1 MKNILLISVFVLVIA
16 ICSATTIYDVQ
27 YTTVAGQDGTYPSL
41 FEGQEVT
48 VTGIV
53 TAENFNQFEDNF
65 FIAMPESGAWK
76 GLYVYA
82 ANTINTTNP
91 IVAIGDEIEI
101 TGYIAE
107 YYGYTELSGNFEP
120 VTVTILSSGNVVPT
134 STPVMTADL
143 VTADTAEQFESCL
156 VEVHDVIVT
165 EEQINFGQWY
175 ITDISAMP
183 CQVDDGFFY
192 LDNVTPPIVITLG
205 MEWAVVRGCLDYS
218 YDEYAI
224 NPRTPDDLIEELI
237 PVVAEFSAEPLT
249 GTVPLEVQFTD
260 ASVSNIT
267 SWEWDFESDGTIDSY
282 EQNPLFTYPIIGT
295 YTVSLTASD
304 GYTTDTE
311 TKIDYIE
318 VVEVLNA
325 DFTADPVSGIAPL
338 EVDFTSTSTGNV
350 TTWEWDFDNDG
361 NIDSTEESPSYLY
374 TETGDFSVSLTVGD
388 GATTDTETKIDYIS
402 VGDLIVADF
411 TADPL
416 TGLAP
421 LTVNFTN
428 TSSGAIATLEWD
440 FDNDG
445 NIDSTDENP
454 TYIYTEIGVYTVS
467 LTVSDGTNTD
477 TETKVD
483 YIEVTEAETGAV
495 VGCVYG
501 GDIGCPLENAII
513 TLGEYQTTSIAD
525 GSFYLELPVG
535 IYQATISHPDY
546 YTYVLPEDVV
556 IEANQVIELEII
568 LNPLVGTEDDPIVNP
583 TRLIGNYP
591 NPFNPETNIQF
602 DIKEYETGIL
612 TIFNMKGQ
620 IVVSQSFNSG
630 KYNYLW
636 NAANCSSGVY
646 FYQLQTESIIE
657 TKKMVLLK

>member
-1 MKNILLISVFVLVIA
+1 MKNILLISVFVLMIA

-27 YTTVAGQDGTYPSL
+27 YTTVAGPDGTYPSL
-41 FEGQEVT
+41 YEGQEVT

-53 TAENFNQFEDNF
+53 NAENFNQYEDNF

-76 GLYVYA
+76 GLYIYA
-82 ANTINTTNP
+82 ANNINTTNP
-91 IVAIGDEIEI
+91 IVALGDEVEI

-107 YYGYTELSGNFEP
+107 YYGYTELSGNTEP
-120 VTVTILSSGNVVPT
+120 VTVTILSSGNPIPT
-134 STPVMTADL
+134 STPLMTADL
-143 VTADTAEQFESCL
+143 VTADTAEQFECCL
-156 VEVHDVIVT
+156 VEVHDVVVT

-175 ITDISAMP
+175 ITDISATP

-192 LDNVTPPIVITLG
+192 LDSVTPPIVITLG

-218 YDEYAI
+218 YDEYGI
-224 NPRTPDDLIEELI
+224 NPRTPADLIEELI
-237 PVVAEFSAEPLT
+237 SVEADFSADPLT

-260 ASVSNIT
+260 TSVNNIIT
-267 SWEWDFESDGTIDSY
+267 WEWDFENDGTIDSN
-282 EQNPLFTYPIIGT
+282 EQNPLFTYPGIGT
-295 YTVSLTASD
+295 YTVSLTVSD
-304 GYTTDTE
+304 GFTTDTE
-311 TKIDYIE
+311 IKVDYIE
-318 VVEVLNA
+318 VVEVLEA

-338 EVDFTSTSTGNV
+338 EVMFTSTSTGNV

-361 NIDSTEESPSYLY
+361 NIDSTEESPIYTY
-374 TETGDFSVSLTVGD
+374 TEAGDYSVSLTVGD
-388 GATTDTETKIDYIS
+388 GATTDTETKIDFIS

-421 LTVNFTN
+421 LTVNFTD
-428 TSSGAIATLEWD
+428 TSSGDITSWEWD

-454 TYIYTEIGVYTVS
+454 THVYTEIGIYTVS

-477 TETKVD
+477 IEVKPD
-483 YIEVTEAETGAV
+483 YIEATGTGTGNDLPSNLTE
-495 VGCVYG
+495 
-501 GDIGCPLENAII
+501 L
-513 TLGEYQTTSIAD
+513 YQN
-525 GSFYLELPVG
+525 
-535 IYQATISHPDY
+535 H
-546 YTYVLPEDVV
+546 
-556 IEANQVIELEII
+556 
-568 LNPLVGTEDDPIVNP
+568 
-583 TRLIGNYP
+583 P

-602 DIKEYETGIL
+602 NIKENETGIL

-630 KYNYLW
+630 SHNYLW
-636 NAANCSSGVY
+636 NSENCSSGVY
-646 FYQLQTESIIE
+646 FYQLHTESTIV

>member
-1 MKNILLISVFVLVIA
+1 MTLKSNNSFLNKEVIMKSILLISIFVLMITT
-16 ICSATTIYDVQ
+16 CFATTIYDVQ
-27 YTTVAGQDGTYPSL
+27 FTTVAGPNGTYPSL
-41 FEGQEVT
+41 YDGQEVT

-76 GLYVYA
+76 GLYIYA
-82 ANTINTTNP
+82 ANNINPTNP
-91 IVAIGDEIEI
+91 IVALGDEIEI

-107 YYGYTELSGNFEP
+107 YYGYTELSGNSES

-156 VEVHDVIVT
+156 VEVHDVVVT
-165 EEQINFGQWY
+165 EEQINYGQWY
-175 ITDISAMP
+175 VTDMSAIP

-192 LDNVTPPIVITLG
+192 LDNVVPPIVITLG

-218 YDEYAI
+218 YDEYGI

-237 PVVAEFSAEPLT
+237 PVEAEFSAEPLT

-260 ASVSNIT
+260 ASINNII
-267 SWEWDFESDGTIDSY
+267 SWEWDFDNDGTIDSN
-282 EQNPLFTYPIIGT
+282 EQNPLFTYPEIGI
-295 YTVSLTASD
+295 YTVSLTVSD
-304 GYTTDTE
+304 GLTTDTE
-311 TKIDYIE
+311 IKVDYIE
-318 VVEVLNA
+318 VEEILEA

-338 EVDFTSTSTGNV
+338 DVVFTSTSTGNV

-361 NIDSTEESPSYLY
+361 NIDSTEESPTYTY
-374 TETGDFSVSLTVGD
+374 TESGDYTVSLTVGD
-388 GATTDTETKIDYIS
+388 GVTTDTETKIDYIS

-428 TSSGAIATLEWD
+428 TSSGAVTTWEWD

-445 NIDSTDENP
+445 NIDSTEENP
-454 TYIYTEIGVYTVS
+454 TYTYTEIGIYTVS

-477 TETKVD
+477 IEIKPD
-483 YIEVTEAETGAV
+483 YIEATGTGTGDDLPSYLTE
-495 VGCVYG
+495 
-501 GDIGCPLENAII
+501 LHQN
-513 TLGEYQTTSIAD
+513 
-525 GSFYLELPVG
+525 
-535 IYQATISHPDY
+535 H
-546 YTYVLPEDVV
+546 
-556 IEANQVIELEII
+556 
-568 LNPLVGTEDDPIVNP
+568 
-583 TRLIGNYP
+583 P

-602 DIKEYETGIL
+602 NIKENETGVL
-612 TIFNMKGQ
+612 TIFNMRGQ
-620 IVVSQSFNSG
+620 ILVSHNFNSG
-630 KYNYLW
+630 KYNYVW
-636 NAANCSSGVY
+636 NADNCSSGVY
-646 FYQLQTESIIE
+646 FYKLQTESTIV
-657 TKKMVLLK
+657 TKKMLLLK